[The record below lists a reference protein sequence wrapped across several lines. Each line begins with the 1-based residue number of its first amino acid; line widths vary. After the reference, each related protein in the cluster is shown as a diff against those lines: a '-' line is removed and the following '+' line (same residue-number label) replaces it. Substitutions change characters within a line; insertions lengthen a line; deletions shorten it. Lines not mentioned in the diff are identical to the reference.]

1 MLIVEDNTGLSN
13 ADSYVSLVDA
23 ADYYESYGGGAT
35 FSVSGST
42 TQEQSL
48 RNATR
53 LVDGLIRWIGT
64 KLEADQALEWPRK
77 EQNND
82 GTFDTLVVPQ
92 VVKDAVCD
100 MAELWLTGDIS
111 EARVIEE
118 RYGDT
123 SVKYRDAYVEGDF
136 VAIKRR
142 LLAYGAFKSTVVTT
156 YRA

>member
-13 ADSYVSLVDA
+13 ADSYISTSDA
-23 ADYYESYGGGAT
+23 AEYFLNYGGGDS
-35 FSVSGST
+35 FNMSNST
-42 TQEQSL
+42 VQEQAL

-64 KLEADQALEWPRK
+64 KLEDDQALEWPRK
-77 EQNND
+77 QENND
-82 GTFDTLVVPQ
+82 GTFDTLVIPI

-100 MAELWLTGDIS
+100 MAELWLNDDIV

-123 SVKYRDAYVEGDF
+123 SVKYADAYVEGKF
-136 VAIKRR
+136 VEIKRR